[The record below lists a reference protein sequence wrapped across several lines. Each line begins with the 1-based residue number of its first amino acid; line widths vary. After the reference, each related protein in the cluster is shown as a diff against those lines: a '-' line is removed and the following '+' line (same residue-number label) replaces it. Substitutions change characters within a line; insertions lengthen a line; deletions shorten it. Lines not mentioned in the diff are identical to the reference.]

1 MPRFFNR
8 KVEIRFD
15 DSTLE
20 QIDHI
25 AATLGVSRAE
35 FMRVSVMA
43 NAKLNTP
50 SEAPTGASE
59 PPLTVGEYHRMV
71 SKAYRATGGAVSRVQ
86 VEICVAVTLKELLG
100 LFCMGGV
107 KSKTA

>member
-25 AATLGVSRAE
+25 AQSLGVSRAE

-50 SEAPTGASE
+50 PGGPTSASK

-71 SKAYRATGGAVSRVQ
+71 SSACKATGGAVSRVQ
-86 VEICVAVTLKELLG
+86 VETCVAAVLQTLFLPNTVL
-100 LFCMGGV
+100 
-107 KSKTA
+107 

>member
-20 QIDHI
+20 QIGHL
-25 AATLGVSRAE
+25 AQSLGVSRAE

-43 NAKLNTP
+43 NAKLN
-50 SEAPTGASE
+50 APPGGPTSASK

-71 SKAYRATGGAVSRVQ
+71 SSAYKATGGAVSRVQ
-86 VEICVAVTLKELLG
+86 VETCVAAVLQTLFLPNTVL
-100 LFCMGGV
+100 
-107 KSKTA
+107 

>member
-25 AATLGVSRAE
+25 ATTLGVSRAE

-43 NAKLNTP
+43 NAKLNEPQET
-50 SEAPTGASE
+50 PTGASK

-71 SKAYRATGGAVSRVQ
+71 SKAYRATGGAISRVQ
-86 VEICVAVTLKELLG
+86 VETCVAAVLQTLFLRNTVL
-100 LFCMGGV
+100 
-107 KSKTA
+107 